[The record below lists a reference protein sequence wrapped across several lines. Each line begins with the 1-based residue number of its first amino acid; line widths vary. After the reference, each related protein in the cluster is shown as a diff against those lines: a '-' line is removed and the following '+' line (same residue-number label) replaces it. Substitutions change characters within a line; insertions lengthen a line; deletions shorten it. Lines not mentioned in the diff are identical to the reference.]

1 MTSREFIV
9 DAKKFDRRTLTEIQ
23 HKLRTLLKCY
33 TISGFAIT
41 EGQKFKFKK
50 SYMINKKTRFDD
62 PKEYEGF
69 YDIED
74 IGNEKYKL
82 SLTVTGVSQEQINN
96 G

>member
-1 MTSREFIV
+1 
-9 DAKKFDRRTLTEIQ
+9 
-23 HKLRTLLKCY
+23 
-33 TISGFAIT
+33 
-41 EGQKFKFKK
+41 
-50 SYMINKKTRFDD
+50 MINKKTRFDD